1 MNKKG
6 FVFINE
12 EGKFLSHFTTGWKGE
27 DYKELNFSNGLH
39 SAQVFSEREVMMDE
53 SLKSLKDRDDIQ
65 MLKAEERRIVML
77 RNFKD
82 E

>member
-39 SAQVFSEREVMMDE
+39 AAQVFSEREVQMNKT
-53 SLKSLKDRDDIQ
+53 LKSLKDKDDIQ

>member
-12 EGKFLSHFTTGWKGE
+12 EGKFLSHFTSGWKGE
-27 DYKELNFSNGLH
+27 DFKELNFSNGLH
-39 SAQVFSEREVMMDE
+39 TAQVFSEREVQMDKT
-53 SLKSLKDRDDIQ
+53 LKSLKDKADIQ

-82 E
+82 D

>member
-39 SAQVFSEREVMMDE
+39 TAQVFSEREVQMDKT
-53 SLKSLKDRDDIQ
+53 LKSLKDKNDIQ

>member
-27 DYKELNFSNGLH
+27 DYKKLNFSNGLH
-39 SAQVFSEREVMMDE
+39 AAQVFSEREVQMDTT
-53 SLKSLKDRDDIQ
+53 LKSLKDKDDIQ

-82 E
+82 D